1 MTTVVARRAK
11 MRRGFNTS
19 TLLQIQDYA
28 ASEWRQRPS
37 GDGAGVLWLTVGRDA
52 AAAVGA
58 GRTGWRAG
66 MGARDDCAVP
76 DSLTNRL
83 IPSLLSAGP
92 DTWPPASHALTQ
104 RLVE

>member
-37 GDGAGVLWLTVGRDA
+37 GDGAGVLWLTVGRDG

-66 MGARDDCAVP
+66 MGAGDDCAVP
-76 DSLTNRL
+76 NRITNCL
-83 IPSLLSAGP
+83 ITFGVSAG
-92 DTWPPASHALTQ
+92 TNTCPPASDGVTQ
-104 RLVE
+104 

>member
-37 GDGAGVLWLTVGRDA
+37 GDGAGVLWLTGGRDG

-66 MGARDDCAVP
+66 GGGGDDCAGP
-76 DSLTNRL
+76 DSLTNCLITVRL
-83 IPSLLSAGP
+83 AAG
-92 DTWPPASHALTQ
+92 TNTCPPASDAVTKGFMK
-104 RLVE
+104 